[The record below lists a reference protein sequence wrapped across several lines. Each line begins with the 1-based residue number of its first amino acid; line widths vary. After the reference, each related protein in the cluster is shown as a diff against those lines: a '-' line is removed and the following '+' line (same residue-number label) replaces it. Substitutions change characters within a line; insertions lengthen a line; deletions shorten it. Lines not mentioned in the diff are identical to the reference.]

1 MTTFGEIA
9 AVNLGDCVSCIDF
22 SPGGD
27 YLAAGCTDENL
38 YLW

>member
-27 YLAAGCTDENL
+27 YLAAGCIDENI